1 MSTAIPLKKSTSRW
15 VERALLVIGILCL
28 GVWTYA
34 WIDTRVVQYE
44 ENRLLDEAAVAR
56 SGQQPPR
63 SAADTDALGSFRER
77 EAPRKRRE
85 PKKEGALVGRV
96 EIPRLGVSGIVL
108 EGVGKKTLRRGIG
121 RIPGTALPE
130 DGGNVG
136 LAAHRDSF
144 FRGLKDIRK
153 NDIITLKTLENTYYY
168 RVDWTEIVLP
178 KDTHVL
184 EDTGEPDH
192 YPDNEFSLYHL
203 SMNEMQV
210 DVTVSATGFAP
221 QTASVKKDAGGDE
234 NPDE

>member
-15 VERALLVIGILCL
+15 IERALLVIGILCL
-28 GVWTYA
+28 GVWAYA
-34 WIDTRVVQYE
+34 WIDARVVQYE

-56 SGQQPPR
+56 SGQQPP
-63 SAADTDALGSFRER
+63 AAETDALGSFRER
-77 EAPRKRRE
+77 DVPRKRQE
-85 PKKEGALVGRV
+85 PKEEGALVGRV

-153 NDIITLKTLENTYYY
+153 NDIITLKTLESTYYY
-168 RVDWTEIVLP
+168 RVNWTEIVLP
-178 KDTHVL
+178 KDTQVL
-184 EDTGEPDH
+184 EDTGEPELTLVTC
-192 YPDNEFSLYHL
+192 YPFYYVGSAPKRFIVRAQRIDETVA
-203 SMNEMQV
+203 V
-210 DVTVSATGFAP
+210 DELRKEGS
-221 QTASVKKDAGGDE
+221 
-234 NPDE
+234 

>member
-1 MSTAIPLKKSTSRW
+1 MSTAIPVKKSASRSI
-15 VERALLVIGILCL
+15 ERALLVIGILLL
-28 GVWTYA
+28 GVWVYA
-34 WIDTRVVQYE
+34 WVDARVVQYE

-56 SGQQPPR
+56 SGQQPPG

-77 EAPRKRRE
+77 DAPRKRQE
-85 PKKEGALVGRV
+85 PKEEGALVGRV

-168 RVDWTEIVLP
+168 RVNWTEIVLP

-184 EDTGEPDH
+184 EDTGEPELTLVTC
-192 YPDNEFSLYHL
+192 YPFYYVGSAPKRFIVRAERIDETTAVNELTKEGS
-203 SMNEMQV
+203 
-210 DVTVSATGFAP
+210 
-221 QTASVKKDAGGDE
+221 
-234 NPDE
+234 